1 MFFHLLPFPIKIKNP
16 VSTCFQGDYVF
27 FNLAK
32 AYRAL
37 QEEHGERIP
46 ALALYKAARRAWV
59 MAECKQKRAKFA
71 AIVYQGIVVEVYEVQ
86 SWQPVQLPGQKVK
99 AEFTG
104 NPITGHQRAQCV
116 GQSAAPHMPRGAG
129 FVVAYNFTC

>member
-1 MFFHLLPFPIKIKNP
+1 MKNS
-16 VSTCFQGDYVF
+16 VSTCFQGDFVL

-37 QEEHGERIP
+37 RRKHGELIP
-46 ALALYKAARRAWV
+46 ALALYEAARRAWV

-71 AIVYQGIVVEVYEVQ
+71 TIVYQGTVVEVYEVQ
-86 SWQPVQLPGQKVK
+86 SWQPVQLPGQRIK

-104 NPITGHQRAQCV
+104 SPVTGETRARCV
-116 GQSAAPHMPRGAG
+116 GQTADPYMPRGAG
-129 FVVAYNFTC
+129 FVVAYNFDC